1 MDDVNSAEL
10 VSRLVVVSSR
20 LTRAFRRVIGNESSL
35 ATLRALAVV
44 EQYQPV
50 RVGHF
55 AQGYLSSQPAATKLL
70 ARLEEAG
77 LVIRQAS
84 PTDGRASQFS
94 LTEAGRAR
102 LAENR
107 SIMIDQM
114 QPYFESL
121 SPEERLSVDR
131 ALGLVSDFLKDRHP
145 VDIADE
151 HVGEAP
157 AEEPPAAEDSGDAR
171 ADSQNPTSPGVTAPD
186 EADSTAV
193 EPA

>member
-1 MDDVNSAEL
+1 MNDVDSAEL
-10 VSRLVVVSSR
+10 VSQLVVVSSR
-20 LTRAFRRVIGNESSL
+20 LTRAFRGVIGNESSL

-77 LVIRQAS
+77 LVVREAS

-94 LTEAGRAR
+94 LTDAGRER

-107 SIMIDQM
+107 SIMIEQM
-114 QPYFESL
+114 QPYFEGL
-121 SPEERLSVDR
+121 SAEERLSVDR
-131 ALGLVSDFLKDRHP
+131 ALGLVSIFLKERHP
-145 VDIADE
+145 VDAVDA
-151 HVGEAP
+151 V
-157 AEEPPAAEDSGDAR
+157 EEPD
-171 ADSQNPTSPGVTAPD
+171 
-186 EADSTAV
+186 AV
-193 EPA
+193 ESPAVDPA

>member
-1 MDDVNSAEL
+1 MDDVDSAEL

-20 LTRAFRRVIGNESSL
+20 LTRAFRRVIGNENSL
-35 ATLRALAVV
+35 ATLRALAVI

-77 LVIRQAS
+77 LVLREAS

-94 LTEAGRAR
+94 LTDAGRLR

-107 SIMIDQM
+107 EIMTEQM
-114 QPYFESL
+114 RPYFESL
-121 SPEERLSVDR
+121 TPEERLSVDH
-131 ALGLVSDFLKDRHP
+131 ALGLVSAYLRDRHP
-145 VDIADE
+145 VD
-151 HVGEAP
+151 VGE
-157 AEEPPAAEDSGDAR
+157 EDTRDDA
-171 ADSQNPTSPGVTAPD
+171 
-186 EADSTAV
+186 STAGEAAGNDSAGAGPEEGESTEV

>member
-1 MDDVNSAEL
+1 MDDVDSAEL

-20 LTRAFRRVIGNESSL
+20 LTRAFRRVIGNENSL
-35 ATLRALAVV
+35 ATLRALAVI

-77 LVIRQAS
+77 LVLREAS

-94 LTEAGRAR
+94 LTDAGRLR

-107 SIMIDQM
+107 EIMTEQM
-114 QPYFESL
+114 RPYFESL
-121 SPEERLSVDR
+121 SPEERLSVDH
-131 ALGLVSDFLKDRHP
+131 ALGLVSAFLRDRHP
-145 VDIADE
+145 VDSC
-151 HVGEAP
+151 
-157 AEEPPAAEDSGDAR
+157 EEGASEGASPAAS
-171 ADSQNPTSPGVTAPD
+171 ADVESAGAESTNAESAEAEPEAGEPTNA
-186 EADSTAV
+186 E
-193 EPA
+193 

>member
-1 MDDVNSAEL
+1 MDDVDSAEL

-20 LTRAFRRVIGNESSL
+20 LTRAFRRVIGNENSL

-77 LVIRQAS
+77 LVLREAS

-94 LTEAGRAR
+94 LTDAGRRR

-107 SIMIDQM
+107 EIMIEQM
-114 QPYFESL
+114 RPYFESL
-121 SPEERLSVDR
+121 SPEERLSVDH
-131 ALGLVSDFLKDRHP
+131 ALGLVSAYLRDRHP
-145 VDIADE
+145 VDISEEDTREDASAT
-151 HVGEAP
+151 GEATGNDSAG
-157 AEEPPAAEDSGDAR
+157 AEPEEG
-171 ADSQNPTSPGVTAPD
+171 
-186 EADSTAV
+186 ESTEV

>member
-1 MDDVNSAEL
+1 M
-10 VSRLVVVSSR
+10 
-20 LTRAFRRVIGNESSL
+20 IGNESSL
-35 ATLRALAVV
+35 AALRALAVV

-77 LVIRQAS
+77 LVLREAS

-94 LTEAGRAR
+94 LTDAGRER

-114 QPYFESL
+114 EPYFESL
-121 SPEERLSVDR
+121 SPEERLSVDH
-131 ALGLVSDFLKDRHP
+131 ALGLVSAFLKDRHP
-145 VDIADE
+145 VDGIDDAGPQNA
-151 HVGEAP
+151 VG
-157 AEEPPAAEDSGDAR
+157 DTVLDG
-171 ADSQNPTSPGVTAPD
+171 TASD
-186 EADSTAV
+186 GAGSTDV

>member
-1 MDDVNSAEL
+1 MDDVDSAEL

-20 LTRAFRRVIGNESSL
+20 LTRAFRGVIGNENSL
-35 ATLRALAVV
+35 AALRALAVV

-70 ARLEEAG
+70 AKLEEAG
-77 LVIRQAS
+77 LVVREPS

-94 LTEAGRAR
+94 LTDAGRAR

-107 SIMIDQM
+107 AIMIEQM

-121 SPEERLSVDR
+121 SVEERQSVDR

-145 VDIADE
+145 VDSADE
-151 HVGEAP
+151 QTG
-157 AEEPPAAEDSGDAR
+157 DSGPESDSGLDSDSGPGSA
-171 ADSQNPTSPGVTAPD
+171 AD
-186 EADSTAV
+186 
-193 EPA
+193 

>member
-77 LVIRQAS
+77 LVIREAS

-94 LTEAGRAR
+94 LTDAGRAR

-107 SIMIDQM
+107 SIMIEQM
-114 QPYFESL
+114 EPYFESL

-145 VDIADE
+145 VDIAEGAADE
-151 HVGEAP
+151 SLTADGSSV
-157 AEEPPAAEDSGDAR
+157 AAES
-171 ADSQNPTSPGVTAPD
+171 
-186 EADSTAV
+186 STADEPSTADAESTDAESTEV

>member
-1 MDDVNSAEL
+1 MDDVDSAEL

-20 LTRAFRRVIGNESSL
+20 LTRAFRRVIGNENSL

-77 LVIRQAS
+77 LVLREAS

-94 LTEAGRAR
+94 LTEEGRRR

-107 SIMIDQM
+107 SIMIEQM

-121 SPEERLSVDR
+121 SPDERMSVDR

-145 VDIADE
+145 VDSAE
-151 HVGEAP
+151 EAVQEAP
-157 AEEPPAAEDSGDAR
+157 VQEGSVQERDGAG
-171 ADSQNPTSPGVTAPD
+171 
-186 EADSTAV
+186 STEV

>member
-1 MDDVNSAEL
+1 MDDVDSAEL

-20 LTRAFRRVIGNESSL
+20 LTRAFRRVIGNENSL

-44 EQYQPV
+44 EQYQPA

-77 LVIRQAS
+77 LVLREAS

-94 LTEAGRAR
+94 LTDAGRQR

-107 SIMIDQM
+107 EIMTEQM
-114 QPYFESL
+114 RPYFESL
-121 SPEERLSVDR
+121 TPEERLSFDH
-131 ALGLVSDFLKDRHP
+131 ALGLVSAYLRDRHP
-145 VDIADE
+145 VDISEEDTRDDTSTA
-151 HVGEAP
+151 GEAAGNDSAG
-157 AEEPPAAEDSGDAR
+157 AE
-171 ADSQNPTSPGVTAPD
+171 
-186 EADSTAV
+186 
-193 EPA
+193 

>member
-1 MDDVNSAEL
+1 MDDVDSAEL

-20 LTRAFRRVIGNESSL
+20 LTRAFRRVIGNENSL
-35 ATLRALAVV
+35 AALRALAVV

-70 ARLEEAG
+70 AKLEEAG
-77 LVIRQAS
+77 LVVREPS

-94 LTEAGRAR
+94 LTDAGRAR

-107 SIMIDQM
+107 SIMIEQM

-121 SPEERLSVDR
+121 SVEERQSVDR

-145 VDIADE
+145 VDGVDEPADE
-151 HVGEAP
+151 SDP
-157 AEEPPAAEDSGDAR
+157 EP
-171 ADSQNPTSPGVTAPD
+171 TAG
-186 EADSTAV
+186 
-193 EPA
+193 

>member
-35 ATLRALAVV
+35 AALRALAVV

-70 ARLEEAG
+70 SRLEEAG
-77 LVIRQAS
+77 LVLREAS

-94 LTEAGRAR
+94 LTDAGRER

-107 SIMIDQM
+107 SIMTEQM

-145 VDIADE
+145 VDIAEGAAD
-151 HVGEAP
+151 
-157 AEEPPAAEDSGDAR
+157 EPPVADESSVTTESSGTAEPSAADGESTDA
-171 ADSQNPTSPGVTAPD
+171 
-186 EADSTAV
+186 ESTEV